1 MIQVST
7 YNPPALFNRS
17 FVLVIDEVSVS
28 VVQKFW
34 HEFFLLIGLG
44 DNATSHK
51 EKLLSGIGAAL
62 GMYAIVLFGT
72 HYAGAEQSIWL
83 TASIGASAVLLFAAP
98 HGALSQPWPLLGGYL
113 VSAMIGVSCQ
123 QLITDSGLALSI
135 AVGLA
140 IVAMHYLRC
149 LHPPGGAAALLAV
162 TGGAGVTEQGFGFVL
177 MPVLANALIL
187 MTVAVVFNAFFA
199 WRRYPAHLAQRQP
212 RPVIRT
218 AQRAA
223 ALTEEDF
230 AAALQKMDSFI
241 DVTPED
247 LQTLVELADEHASRR
262 LRPVVK
268 PLDTVKMLR
277 TLFRKDAEDSNPRNA
292 QSLSSQAKEQAKT
305 STVEDDNGG

>member
-1 MIQVST
+1 M
-7 YNPPALFNRS
+7 
-17 FVLVIDEVSVS
+17 S

-34 HEFFLLIGLG
+34 HEFALLVGLG

-51 EKLLSGIGAAL
+51 EKLLSGLGAAL
-62 GMYAIVLFGT
+62 GMYAIVFFGT
-72 HYAGAEQSIWL
+72 HYADAAQSMWV
-83 TASIGASAVLLFAAP
+83 AACIGASAVLLFAAP

-113 VSAMIGVSCQ
+113 VSAVIGVSCQ
-123 QLITDSGLALSI
+123 QLIADTGIALSL

-140 IVAMHYLRC
+140 IVGMHYLRC

-162 TGGAGVTEQGFGFVL
+162 IGGADVTEQGFGFVL

-187 MTVAVVFNAFFA
+187 MTVAIVFNAFFA

-212 RPVIRT
+212 RTEASRG
-218 AQRAA
+218 QRSHP
-223 ALTEEDF
+223 LLEEDF

-247 LQTLVELADEHASRR
+247 LQTLVALADEHARQR
-262 LRPVVK
+262 TRPVLK

-277 TLFRKDAEDSNPRNA
+277 TLFKKDDG
-292 QSLSSQAKEQAKT
+292 SLVERSDEALPPEREEKT
-305 STVEDDNGG
+305 EASTIDDDNGR